1 MKNQSYQ
8 HHQRIDG
15 YAGLGDYA
23 AIGDGRSV
31 ALIAPDGA
39 IDWWCAPN
47 MDSPPLFDRILDAR
61 AGGYF
66 QVAPVGEYHT
76 ERRYRE
82 NSNVLETCFKTASGL
97 VRVTESLNSTFAG
110 RLPWC
115 ELARRI
121 ECLEGH
127 LELQLTFVPG
137 TAACTRAPW
146 IAESRLGDV
155 VHIGDLMA
163 MLRTPDEMTYTL
175 KDDKRIEGTLSL
187 REGDRTL
194 IALLV
199 SQKEPLAVPSMASID
214 ERIDNS
220 DHAWRHWTQNLTYQ
234 GKFKPHVHRS
244 ALALKFLLYSPTG
257 ALAAAPTTSLPEGI
271 GGEKN

>member
-66 QVAPVGEYHT
+66 QIAPVGEYHT

-115 ELARRI
+115 ERTSRSN
-121 ECLEGH
+121 GH
-127 LELQLTFVPG
+127 VVTP
-137 TAACTRAPW
+137 RAPPAQA
-146 IAESRLGDV
+146 IPGPARGPAND
-155 VHIGDLMA
+155 
-163 MLRTPDEMTYTL
+163 
-175 KDDKRIEGTLSL
+175 RI
-187 REGDRTL
+187 
-194 IALLV
+194 
-199 SQKEPLAVPSMASID
+199 K
-214 ERIDNS
+214 
-220 DHAWRHWTQNLTYQ
+220 
-234 GKFKPHVHRS
+234 
-244 ALALKFLLYSPTG
+244 
-257 ALAAAPTTSLPEGI
+257 
-271 GGEKN
+271 